1 MIPGASLGLPS
12 PSSKRNKKPIQ
23 AARVMPTAV
32 APWRWRRRAFV
43 AGAEI
48 SATDQKKAA
57 APAVGKLGERDADT
71 LVAAPDPTA
80 AADELIGLDF
90 KRE

>member
-1 MIPGASLGLPS
+1 
-12 PSSKRNKKPIQ
+12 
-23 AARVMPTAV
+23 MPTAV
-32 APWRWRRRAFV
+32 APWALAPSRLRGWGRDFGNRSKKSRRC
-43 AGAEI
+43 GE
-48 SATDQKKAA
+48 
-57 APAVGKLGERDADT
+57 LGERDADT